1 MSFRF
6 RQFTVADD
14 RCAMKV
20 GTDAVLLGCWCPIGA
35 ARKILDIGT
44 GSGVIALIAAQR
56 SPEAHID
63 AIDIDAEA
71 VKQSQDNFRLSP
83 WAERLTGRHI
93 SLQEWSAEQ
102 SATYDLIISN
112 PPYFVDSLKNPDPG
126 RQTARHTDTLSYEV
140 LIASAARL
148 LQPQGVLA
156 LILPAEAETQVI
168 ALARAEGL
176 SPTRLT
182 RVHSKPGKP
191 AKRIL
196 IALRKG
202 ASETMPTAETLY
214 IESAHSPRSEEY
226 AELTRDF
233 YL

>member
-71 VKQSQDNFRLSP
+71 VKQSHDNFRLSP

-93 SLQEWSAEQ
+93 SVQEWSAEQ

-112 PPYFVDSLKNPDPG
+112 PPYFVDSQKNPDPG

-191 AKRIL
+191 ANRIL

-226 AELTRDF
+226 AKLTRDF